1 MTSEIDP
8 KTTLVQKG
16 RPRSRRDVFIT
27 FTWLALQG
35 FGGVLPLM
43 QKNLVECRNWLTDD
57 ESLEDWAVAQILPG
71 SNIFNFALIVG
82 RRLLG
87 VSGAVAAMAG
97 MLVVPMAI
105 ALLMV
110 ALFTGLADTAAVRGA
125 IRGMG
130 IVSAALLILTSGKL
144 LVSAGRGPCG
154 ALGTGLFAALTWY
167 ANGVLHL
174 PLFTTLCG
182 LGAIAWLWAYVR
194 MPGHLEER
202 PQA

>member
-1 MTSEIDP
+1 MTPEINP
-8 KTTLVQKG
+8 KIKLVQPD
-16 RPRSRRDVFIT
+16 RPNSRRDVFIT

-43 QKNLVECRNWLTDD
+43 QKNLVERRNWLTDEEFLD
-57 ESLEDWAVAQILPG
+57 DWAVAQILPG

-87 VSGAVAAMAG
+87 VPGAVAAMAG
-97 MLVVPMAI
+97 MLVVPMAV

-110 ALFTGLADTAAVRGA
+110 ALFTGLADSAAVRGA

-130 IVSAALLILTSGKL
+130 IVSAGLLILTSGKL
-144 LVSAGRGPCG
+144 LVSSGRGPCG
-154 ALGTGLFAALTWY
+154 MLATSLFAVLTWY

-174 PLFTTLCG
+174 PLYTTLFG

-194 MPGHLEER
+194 MPAYLGER
-202 PQA
+202 PQP